1 MKLHITEHRNAGKII
16 PAKSQEEVKA
26 AITSVTS
33 FKKATATRDAILQTL
48 RNKHGWSDKF
58 KISPDSNISITSH
71 KDDVGLCI
79 QTGNMGRFYADLLK
93 LEFLHN
99 QGRIHAAFYILPDK
113 ALSKVWSQNI
123 ANYERLKNEVSIF
136 SQILHTPLYIIGIP
150 RP

>member
-16 PAKSQEEVKA
+16 PPKSQEQVKA
-26 AITSVTS
+26 AITGAPS
-33 FKKATATRDAILQTL
+33 FKKATATRDAILYTL
-48 RNKHGWSDKF
+48 RNKHGWSDNV

-71 KDDVGLCI
+71 KDDVGLCF

-99 QGRIHAAFYILPDK
+99 QGRIQAAFYILPDK
-113 ALSKVWSQNI
+113 ALAKVWSQNI
-123 ANYERLKNEVSIF
+123 ANYDRLKNEVSIF